1 MSRYFLSNIKV
12 EGFRGINNANRP
24 LELKFKTDSVNSVF
38 AANAL
43 GKSSIFE
50 ALTYAIK
57 GGIPKL
63 DNLPA
68 AERGADYYCNL
79 FHCNQKSSI
88 ELTFRP
94 DDSSGDVVISVER
107 NPGGSKNVTSPSGH
121 ADPDGF
127 LREISSELVFLDHKT
142 FQKFIEDSPLD
153 RGRSFATL
161 LGSSQLSEY
170 RQILNTLSNSGNIN
184 TDFKLNVL
192 ETQLDSLAGSKKAI
206 QTRIFQNYER
216 ITGNPPADASDHQAI
231 IQEVTKVLYNV
242 ELLKP
247 FLKEKDITNSDYVEI
262 RKAIKKAE
270 GSEQR
275 EELGRTIKSIAI
287 LDRLQATSDEVTE
300 QTQLKTELNK
310 RADALRKTKGALF
323 KKMYDAV
330 QEILETDDWSDPCVC
345 PACNSSLQ
353 FTLSEA
359 IEENLR
365 QYENVK
371 QAEKD
376 IEEIWNAATWTTR
389 LQGLENSQILKDK
402 DFEKQYSEFFEKY
415 NSKKITVD
423 DVDIGAA
430 QLIKLEG
437 IRTSTI
443 KELTTQK
450 TKIEKSLPASL
461 VTLTQQVEYADQLKG
476 AIKEYGD
483 LPSAT
488 KLSEKIDIIKRW
500 KGFIETACT
509 LFSKAESEYVKE
521 KTASIENF
529 YRELYSKITQNPEI
543 VPKLVKAEGTEH
555 LHLKLENF
563 YGLDGLAATTLLSE
577 SYRNAFAISL
587 YLCAALNDKPK
598 AQFMVLDD
606 ITSSFDAGHQYAL
619 MEMLRTDIARPSNPD
634 GPQLIILSH
643 DGLLEKYFDTLSGTP
658 SWNHQRLRGLP
669 PKGHV
674 LTQTQQSDHLRVEA
688 EDFLNNGDTQH
699 AEPLIRQYLEF
710 KILEIIRKV
719 NIPVSLDFSI
729 RDDRKMVKN
738 GLDAIRAAIDLHSA
752 ANSLILEQN
761 QVNDFDGVHVPAIVG
776 NWVSHYATG
785 ATSSLSPYTLLGVLN
800 TIDKVS
806 DCFRYDCSCSGTV
819 RRRFYKNL
827 SKKSCKC

>member
-1 MSRYFLSNIKV
+1 MSRYFLSKMKV

-24 LELKFKTDSVNSVF
+24 LELKFKTDAVNSVF

-50 ALTYAIK
+50 ALTYVIK

-63 DNLPA
+63 DDLPA
-68 AERGADYYCNL
+68 ADRGSDYYCNL
-79 FHCNQKSSI
+79 FHCDRKSSI
-88 ELTFRP
+88 ELTFNP
-94 DDSSGDVVISVER
+94 DDSSGDVIISVER
-107 NPGGSKNVTSPSGH
+107 NSDGSKNVTSPSGH
-121 ADPDGF
+121 TDPDGF
-127 LREISSELVFLDHKT
+127 LKELSSELVFLDHKT

-170 RQILNTLSNSGNIN
+170 RQIFSTLSNSGNIN
-184 TDFKLNVL
+184 TDFKRDVL
-192 ETQLDSLAGSKKAI
+192 ETQLDSLAGRRRAI
-206 QTRIFQNYER
+206 QTRIIQNYEN

-231 IQEVTKVLYNV
+231 IQEVTKALNSV

-247 FLKEKDITNSDYVEI
+247 FLKEKDITTADYVEI
-262 RKAIKKAE
+262 RKTIKNAE

-275 EELGRTIKSIAI
+275 EELGTTIRSIAT
-287 LDRLQATSDEVTE
+287 LERLQSTSDEVTE
-300 QTQLKTELNK
+300 QTQLKLKLNE
-310 RADALRKTKGALF
+310 RADALGKTKGALF
-323 KKMYDAV
+323 KKMYESV
-330 QEILETDDWSDPCVC
+330 QEVLETDDWSDPCVC
-345 PACNSSLQ
+345 PACNSNLQ
-353 FTLSEA
+353 FSLSEA

-376 IEEIWNAATWTTR
+376 IAEIWNVATWTTR
-389 LQGLENSQILKDK
+389 LQSLENSQILKDK

-415 NSKKITVD
+415 NSKKILTG
-423 DVDIGAA
+423 DVDNAAA
-430 QLIKLEG
+430 QLIKLEE

-443 KELTTQK
+443 SELATKK
-450 TKIEKSLPASL
+450 TNIENNLPDSL
-461 VTLTQQVEYADQLKG
+461 VTLTQQVEYADQLKS
-476 AIKEYGD
+476 AIKENND

-488 KLSEKIDIIKRW
+488 KLSDKIKIINRW
-500 KGFIETACT
+500 KEFIETAYA
-509 LFSKAESEYVKE
+509 LFSRAESEYVKE
-521 KTASIENF
+521 KTTSIENL

-555 LHLKLENF
+555 LHLKLEHF

-598 AQFMVLDD
+598 AQFLVLDD
-606 ITSSFDAGHQYAL
+606 ITSSFDAGHQYAM
-619 MEMLRTDIARPSNPD
+619 MEMLRNDIARPSNPD

-658 SWNHQRLRGLP
+658 SWNHQRLSGLP

-674 LTQTQQSDHLRVEA
+674 LTQAQQSNHLRVEA

-699 AEPLIRQYLEF
+699 AKPLIRQYLEF

-719 NIPVSLDFSI
+719 KIPVSLDFSI

-738 GLDAIRAAIDLHSA
+738 GLDAIKTEIDLHSA
-752 ANSLILEQN
+752 ANSLILEQS
-761 QVNDFDGVHVPAIVG
+761 QVNDFDSVHVPALVA

-785 ATSSLSPYTLLGVLN
+785 SASSLSPYTLLGVLD

-806 DCFRYDCSCSGTV
+806 DCFKYDCSCSGKV

-827 SKKSCKC
+827 SKKHCSC

>member
-1 MSRYFLSNIKV
+1 MSRYFLLKMKV

-24 LELKFKTDSVNSVF
+24 LELNFKTEAVNSIF

-63 DNLPA
+63 DDLPA
-68 AERGADYYCNL
+68 ADRGSDYYCNL
-79 FHCNQKSSI
+79 FHCDRKSII
-88 ELTFRP
+88 ELTFKP
-94 DDSSGDVVISVER
+94 DDSSGDVVISIER
-107 NPGGSKNVTSPSGH
+107 NPEGSKNITSPSGH

-127 LREISSELVFLDHKT
+127 LKELNSELSFLDHKT
-142 FQKFIEDSPLD
+142 FQKFIEDSPLN
-153 RGRSFATL
+153 RGRSFSTL

-170 RQILNTLSNSGNIN
+170 RQILSTLSNSGNIN

-192 ETQLDSLAGSKKAI
+192 EIQLDSLAGSKRAI
-206 QTRIFQNYER
+206 QTRIIQNYEN
-216 ITGNPPADASDHQAI
+216 ITGNPLADASNHQAI
-231 IQEVTKVLYNV
+231 IQEITKVLNDV

-247 FLKEKDITNSDYVEI
+247 FLKEKDITNADYVEI

-270 GSEQR
+270 GSDER
-275 EELGRTIKSIAI
+275 EELSKNIKSIAA
-287 LDRLQATSDEVTE
+287 LQKLQSNSDEANE
-300 QTQLKTELNK
+300 QTQLKTALNK
-310 RADALRKTKGALF
+310 RADTLEETKGPLF
-323 KKMYDAV
+323 KKMYEAV
-330 QEILETDDWSDPCVC
+330 QEVLETDDWSSPCIC
-345 PACNSSLQ
+345 PACNSNLQ
-353 FTLSEA
+353 FSLSEA

-376 IEEIWNAATWTTR
+376 ITEIWNAATWTTR
-389 LQGLENSQILKDK
+389 LQSLENSQILKDK
-402 DFEKQYSEFFEKY
+402 DFEKHYSAFLEKY
-415 NSKKITVD
+415 NSKKITAD
-423 DVDIGAA
+423 DVDNASA

-443 KELTTQK
+443 SELTIKK
-450 TKIEKSLPASL
+450 TNIENNLPASL
-461 VTLTQQVEYADQLKG
+461 VTLTQQVEYADQLKS
-476 AIKEYGD
+476 AIKEYGE
-483 LPSAT
+483 LPSA
-488 KLSEKIDIIKRW
+488 KRLSEKIDIIKRW
-500 KGFIETACT
+500 KGFIETAYAS
-509 LFSKAESEYVKE
+509 FSQAESEYVKE
-521 KTASIENF
+521 KTASIKNL

-555 LHLKLENF
+555 LHLKLEHF

-606 ITSSFDAGHQYAL
+606 ITSSFDAGHQYAM
-619 MEMLRTDIARPSNPD
+619 MEMLRNDIARPSNPD

-643 DGLLEKYFDTLSGTP
+643 DGLLEKYFDTLSGSP
-658 SWNHQRLRGLP
+658 SWHHQRLHGLP
-669 PKGHV
+669 PKGHI
-674 LTQTQQSDHLRVEA
+674 LTQAQQSDHLRVEA
-688 EDFLNNGDTQH
+688 EDFLNNGDKQH

-710 KILEIIRKV
+710 KIIEIIRNVK
-719 NIPVSLDFSI
+719 IPVSLDFSI

-738 GLDAIRAAIDLHSA
+738 GLYAIKAAIDLHAA
-752 ANSLILEQN
+752 ANSLILEPS
-761 QVNDFDGVHVPAIVG
+761 QVNDFDSVHVPALIA
-776 NWVSHYATG
+776 NWVNHYATG
-785 ATSSLSPYTLLGVLN
+785 ITSSLSPYVLLGVLD

-806 DCFRYDCSCSGTV
+806 DCFKYDCSCSVTV

-827 SKKSCKC
+827 SNKRCSC